1 MSKTVV
7 GVFEN
12 FGEAKE
18 VAQELE
24 LQGYSHANVSVIAND
39 HPEYSTRATGDG
51 SEASTDASVGAA
63 LGGVTGLALGLVA
76 LAIPGIGPVIAL
88 GPLAA
93 ALTGAGLGAVAG
105 GLIGAMT
112 ALGVPEEDAELYASH
127 VKEGRSLVAVQ
138 TDEANVNSTVS
149 MLESMGA
156 DRVTKNVRVYSHPVS

>member
-7 GVFEN
+7 GVFAN
-12 FGEAKE
+12 YGEAKE
-18 VAQELE
+18 VARELE
-24 LQGYSHANVSVIAND
+24 LQGYSHSNVSVVANN
-39 HPEYSTRATGDG
+39 HPEYSTHATGDG
-51 SEASTDASVGAA
+51 SEAAKDASVGAA

-76 LAIPGIGPVIAL
+76 LAVPGIGPVIAL

-127 VKEGRSLVAVQ
+127 IKEGKSLVAVQ
-138 TDEANVNSTVS
+138 TDDAKVDSTVS
-149 MLESMGA
+149 LLESLGA
-156 DRVTKNVRVYSHPVS
+156 DRVAQNIKVYAHPVS